1 MKEFK
6 ISNNSITSRDSICV
20 SNYLREVSHI
30 ELLTPDEEAH
40 LARIIKKGGREGQKA
55 KETLVKANLRFVIS
69 VAKSFRSSGL
79 ELSDLISEG
88 NLGLMK
94 AAETFDETRGFRF
107 LTYAVWWIR
116 QSINNAIMTKG
127 GVVRIPSHQHR
138 IFTDFIAMQDE
149 VMQTEG
155 RELSLEEYAEISGIP
170 VYLLSNI
177 MKASR
182 KANSLDAKMGE
193 DSDTT
198 YLDMLSSGS
207 KTDRAMDME
216 SLSTDLNRVIV
227 SVLTEKEA
235 YVLCHHFGIG
245 CPQESFDDIAAVIGL
260 SRERTRQ
267 LSMKAIEKLRKSA
280 TALNLANYLA
290 A

>member
-6 ISNNSITSRDSICV
+6 ISTSSITSRDSICI
-20 SNYLREVSHI
+20 SNYLREVRRI
-30 ELLTPDEEAH
+30 DLLTPDEEAH

-55 KETLVKANLRFVIS
+55 KDALVMANLRFVIS
-69 VAKSFRSSGL
+69 VAKSFRNSGL

-107 LTYAVWWIR
+107 LTFAVWWIR
-116 QSINNAIMTKG
+116 QSINNAIMNKG
-127 GVVRIPSHQHR
+127 GVVRIPSNQHR
-138 IFTDFIAMQDE
+138 VFADYLDMQEE

-155 RELSLEEYAEISGIP
+155 RELSLDEYAEMSGIS
-170 VYLLSNI
+170 VYDLTNI
-177 MKASR
+177 MKAAR
-182 KANSLDAKMGE
+182 KANSLDAKFGD

-198 YLDMLSSGS
+198 YLDMLTSGS
-207 KTDRAMDME
+207 KTDRSMDME
-216 SLSTDLNRVIV
+216 SLSTDLNRVIT
-227 SVLTEKEA
+227 SVLTDKEA
-235 YVLCHHFGIG
+235 YVLCHHFGIA
-245 CPQESFDDIAAVIGL
+245 CPQETFDVIAAEIGL

-267 LSMKAIEKLRKSA
+267 LNMKAVEKLRKSA
-280 TALNLANYLA
+280 KALNLLNYLA

>member
-6 ISNNSITSRDSICV
+6 ISTNSITSRDSICI

-30 ELLTPDEEAH
+30 ELLTPGEEAR
-40 LARIIKKGGREGQKA
+40 LARIINNGGREGQKA
-55 KETLVKANLRFVIS
+55 KEALVKANLRFVVS
-69 VAKSFRSSGL
+69 VAKSFRNSSL

-116 QSINNAIMTKG
+116 QSINNAIMNKG
-127 GVVRIPSHQHR
+127 GMVRIPSNQHR
-138 IFTDFIAMQDE
+138 IFADFLAMQQE

-155 RELSLEEYAEISGIP
+155 RELSIEEYAEMSGISA
-170 VYLLSNI
+170 YKLNSI
-177 MKASR
+177 MKAAR
-182 KANSLDAKMGE
+182 KASSLDSKMGD

-198 YLDMLSSGS
+198 YIDMLSSGS
-207 KTDRAMDME
+207 STDCAMDME
-216 SLSTDLNRVIV
+216 SLSTDLNRMIA
-227 SVLTEKEA
+227 SMLTHNEA
-235 YVLCHHFGIG
+235 YVLRHHFGIG
-245 CPQESFDDIAAVIGL
+245 CPQETLDDIAAEIGL

-267 LSMKAIEKLRKSA
+267 LNMKAVEKLRKSA
-280 TALNLANYLA
+280 KSLNLVSYLA

>member
-6 ISNNSITSRDSICV
+6 ISNNSITSRNSICV
-20 SNYLREVSHI
+20 SYYLREVSHI
-30 ELLTPDEEAH
+30 ELLTPEEEAR

-69 VAKSFRSSGL
+69 VAKSFRNSGL

-94 AAETFDETRGFRF
+94 AVETFDETRGFRF

-116 QSINNAIMTKG
+116 QSINNAIINKG
-127 GVVRIPSHQHR
+127 GIVRIPSNQHR
-138 IFTDFIAMQDE
+138 TFADYLAMQEE

-155 RELSLEEYAEISGIP
+155 RELSLEEYAEMSGIS
-170 VYLLSNI
+170 VYNLNSI
-177 MKASR
+177 MKAAR
-182 KANSLDAKMGE
+182 QANSLDAKMGD

-198 YLDMLSSGS
+198 YLDMLSSDNN
-207 KTDRAMDME
+207 TDRTMDVE
-216 SLSTDLNRVIV
+216 SLSIDINRVIA
-227 SVLTEKEA
+227 SVLTDKEA

-245 CPQESFDDIAAVIGL
+245 CPQETFDEIAAEIGL

-267 LSMKAIEKLRKSA
+267 MNVKAVEKLRKFA
-280 TALNLANYLA
+280 KALNLVNYLA

>member
-6 ISNNSITSRDSICV
+6 ISTNSITSRDSICI

-30 ELLTPDEEAH
+30 ELLTPDEEAR
-40 LARIIKKGGREGQKA
+40 LARIINNGGREGKKA
-55 KETLVKANLRFVIS
+55 KEVLVKANLRFVIS
-69 VAKSFRSSGL
+69 VAKSFRNSGL

-88 NLGLMK
+88 NLGLLR

-116 QSINNAIMTKG
+116 QSINNAIMNKG
-127 GVVRIPSHQHR
+127 GVVRIPSNQHR
-138 IFTDFIAMQDE
+138 VFADYLAMQEE

-155 RELSLEEYAEISGIP
+155 RELSLDEYAEMSGIS
-170 VYLLSNI
+170 VCDLTSV
-177 MKASR
+177 MKAAR
-182 KANSLDAKMGE
+182 KANSLDAKFGD
-193 DSDTT
+193 DSEAT
-198 YLDMLSSGS
+198 YLDMLTSGS
-207 KTDRAMDME
+207 KTDRTMDMQ
-216 SLSTDLNRVIV
+216 SLSTDLNRIIA
-227 SVLTEKEA
+227 SVLTDKEA

-245 CPQESFDDIAAVIGL
+245 CPPETYDVIAAEIGL

-267 LSMKAIEKLRKSA
+267 LNMKAVEKLRKSSKS
-280 TALNLANYLA
+280 LNLVNYLA